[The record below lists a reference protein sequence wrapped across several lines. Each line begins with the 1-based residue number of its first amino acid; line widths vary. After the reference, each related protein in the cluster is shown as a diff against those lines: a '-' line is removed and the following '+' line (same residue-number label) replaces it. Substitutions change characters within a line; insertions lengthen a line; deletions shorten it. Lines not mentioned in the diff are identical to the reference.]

1 MKKSRNQLIFF
12 ICLLYMIGYINSSF
26 AHTGAPLLGAHD
38 HARLDQFLAIQAE
51 TTIAPVSVF
60 NAVPQALPADP
71 VDWNTLGQWGN
82 VINWPHIPVT
92 AANLP
97 DGRILTFA
105 SNEREAFPVAAEFTY
120 AATWDPNTEL
130 FQENNYSGHDMF
142 CGHPVILNDG
152 KILISGGRSTTSLT
166 TLFDPM
172 QNTWVANEP
181 MNDPRWYPTAVALP
195 NDQVFVASGS
205 GGSNS
210 AELWTK
216 GQGWNLLNGIN
227 WFSIAEYGLGYSVTN
242 WWPQLVLAPD
252 GKIKYIGPTPI
263 MQSINVTGNGQ
274 MLPLSSGITG
284 WESANQ
290 RGTSVVFNEGKVLT
304 LGGGVNWRKATI
316 VDLNGT
322 TPTVTEVTDMHTP
335 RSFANAVIL
344 PNGEVFVVGGNTSG
358 LEFSDIGTVL
368 TPEIWNPNTR
378 QWREVSD
385 HSIPRNYHS
394 IALLLKDGRVL
405 SAGGGLCGTCAANH
419 QDGQIYSPPYLFN
432 VDGSLATRPAITQAP
447 NVVGYNDIFNV
458 DVADN
463 IQAFNIIKMSSTTH
477 STNTDLRFL
486 SLPFADLGN
495 GQYQITSH
503 SNDNVMTPGYW
514 MMFAINTLGVPS
526 EATVILVTANT
537 NLTMTHPSDQVDAIG
552 SNVNLQLRALDPNNL
567 ALSYQTSVLPDG
579 LLLDSV
585 TGGISGIPTT
595 AGIYPVSV
603 TVSNAF
609 ESNTQTFQW
618 VIETPVTLIDSYQ
631 SSYQAGT
638 SPAEWQYLWN
648 ANGRIGVAGN
658 YVPLTWNG
666 SAYDSDG
673 VLGSPDN
680 TDFSWG
686 QLNARGGHPG
696 PGTAQGMPQI
706 TSDIFAIVSR
716 AIPSDGSYKLK
727 NTLISDS
734 NLKCGNGGQVQIYLN
749 DTLLIS
755 KDYPNGGSAKFNT
768 NLGLLTTSDTI
779 YIASGPNG
787 SAGCDAFTWDFEL
800 AKDITVTTGPLS
812 LTSPS
817 DQVMAVGD
825 NVNLQLDAVDP
836 NNLTLTYTAS
846 VLPDG
851 LTIDGATGLISGIST
866 LPGIY
871 QVSVTVSNINESAT
885 VTFQWTIEAPL
896 TVLGSYQTTFQAA
909 SPALGWQY
917 LWNANGPMGMASSY
931 VPLIWNGSQYDSDGL
946 LGSPDN
952 TDFSWGQL
960 NATGGHTGPGS
971 AQGKPQ
977 ITSDV
982 FAIVSRD
989 IAADGR
995 YTLINALI
1003 TDTNPNC
1010 GNGGQV
1016 RVYLNDSLLV
1026 SKDFPNGGST
1036 TFDLDLGQLT
1046 ANDTVY
1052 IASGPNSSDYCDAFI
1067 WDFELAKETPVA
1079 TSHLI
1084 LTSPGDQ
1091 VMSVGDNVNL
1101 QLDALAPNN
1110 LALTYQAP
1118 VLPTGL
1124 SINSAT
1130 GVISGIPTAAGIYQV
1145 SVTVSNAIEA
1155 DTKTFQWKIE
1165 APITVLGG
1173 YGASFQ
1179 TGSPAQGWQYL
1190 WNANGPMG
1198 IASNYVPLIWNGSQY
1213 DSDGLVGSPDNTDF
1227 SWGQLNAAGGHTG
1240 PGSDLGQGK
1249 PHITSDV
1256 FAIVARDI
1264 PVDGRYTLINALI
1277 TDANLNCGNGGQVR
1291 VYVNDTLLMSKNFP
1305 NGGSTTF
1312 NMDFGQLTANDTV
1325 YIASGP
1331 NGVDYCDAFDWDFE
1345 LVKETSVVIPLAVEQ
1360 IISQPELVNTSVAYQ
1375 AIASGGTNLQYNW
1388 AFGDGTVESGN
1399 SLSPL
1404 ISHTFTQPGLYN
1416 VSLTVSDSVGAIK
1429 TISFVQAVHEAL
1441 TINRPN
1447 VSSTLL
1453 YQSRNGNNYLWNVN
1467 PDNGTVSVFD
1477 TVTNIKLQEI
1487 NVGTEPRAI
1496 GLAPD
1501 MRVWVINKQSA
1512 SISIIDSSPGNVID
1526 TIPLPYGS
1534 QPAGLVFDPTGTFVY
1549 ITLEATGKL
1558 LKLDADT
1565 GVLLETLDIGSDPR
1579 HLSITA
1585 DGQKVL
1591 VSRFITPPVPG
1602 ESTATPETQIAG
1614 IQFGGEVVVINT
1626 SGNTMV
1632 IASTVVLAHSNEPD
1646 TAGSGRGIP
1655 NYLGA
1660 AAITPDG
1667 LTAWVPS
1674 KQDNILRG
1682 ALRDGQNLD
1691 HDNTVRSISSR
1702 INLGLNTEILIDRID
1717 HNDAAMPSAAIY
1729 SQFGMYMFTTL
1740 EGNRQ
1745 VVVSD
1750 AYTGTKLFHFD
1761 VGRAPQGLAIS
1772 ADGKTLYTHNF
1783 MDRSVSVHDISQL
1796 VEQGIKGVSLSATY
1810 NSVANEVLTAQVLK
1824 GKQLFYDSRDTRLT
1838 FEEYQSCAS
1847 CHNEGDSDGRVWDS
1861 TSLGEGLRNTVSLVG
1876 HGGIEH
1882 GAIHWSGNFDE
1893 VQDFEAQIRNLSG
1906 GTGLMSDIDF
1916 FTGTT
1921 SEALGDPK
1929 KGISPD
1935 LDALAAYVGS
1945 LTTFRDS
1952 PYRQVDGTLTSN
1964 GIAGKQVYTQ
1974 AGCAECHGG
1983 LGYTDSTLGLFH
1995 DVGTLLPSSGTRMWL
2010 TLTGIDTP
2018 TLRGIWD
2025 TAPYLHNGSA
2035 STIADAVNAHNNV
2048 NIPAADMPL
2057 LVEFLKQIDG
2067 NEPKI
2072 DFVFR

>member
-1 MKKSRNQLIFF
+1 MKKTLNQLMSF
-12 ICLLYMIGYINSSF
+12 IYLLFMIGYINSSF
-26 AHTGAPLLGAHD
+26 AHTADPLLGTHD
-38 HARLDQFLAIQAE
+38 HATLDQFLAIQAE
-51 TTIAPVSVF
+51 TTIVPVSVF

-97 DGRILTFA
+97 DGRVLTFA
-105 SNEREAFPVAAEFTY
+105 SNEREAFPVAVEFTY
-120 AATWDPNTEL
+120 AATWDPDTEI
-130 FQENNYSGHDMF
+130 FQENNYTGHDMF

-166 TLFDPM
+166 TIFDPV
-172 QNTWVANEP
+172 QNNWIANEP

-252 GKIKYIGPTPI
+252 GKIKYIGPTPV
-263 MQSINVTGNGQ
+263 MQSIDVSGNGQ
-274 MLPLSSGITG
+274 MLPLSSSITG
-284 WESANQ
+284 WDSANQ

-316 VDLNGT
+316 VDLNGS
-322 TPTVTEVTDMHTP
+322 TPTVTEVNDMLTP

-344 PNGEVFVVGGNTSG
+344 PNGEIFVVGGNTSG
-358 LEFSDIGTVL
+358 LEFSDEGTVL
-368 TPEIWNPNTR
+368 TPEIWNPDTR

-394 IALLLKDGRVL
+394 VALLLNDGRVL
-405 SAGGGLCGTCAANH
+405 SAGGGLCGACVANH
-419 QDGQIYSPPYLFN
+419 QDGQVYSPPYLFN
-432 VDGSLATRPAITQAP
+432 VDGSLATRPTIANAP
-447 NVVGYNDIFNV
+447 KVIGYNDIFTV

-495 GQYQITSH
+495 GQYQISSH
-503 SNDNVMTPGYW
+503 SNINVMTPGYW
-514 MMFAINTLGVPS
+514 MMFAINGQGVPS
-526 EATVILVTANT
+526 EAAVFLVTTNPNLVLT
-537 NLTMTHPSDQVDAIG
+537 NLGDQVAAVG
-552 SNVNLQLRALDPNNL
+552 NNVNLQLNALDPKNL
-567 ALSYQTSVLPDG
+567 AMIYVSSVLPGG
-579 LLLDSV
+579 LSIDSA
-585 TGGISGIPTT
+585 TGIISGIPTT
-595 AGIYPVSV
+595 PGDHQVSV
-603 TVSNAF
+603 TVSNVI
-609 ESNTQTFQW
+609 ESDTQTFQW
-618 VIETPVTLIDSYQ
+618 QIETPVTVIDSYQ
-631 SSYQAGT
+631 SSFQVGT
-638 SPAEWQYLWN
+638 PAPQWQYLWN
-648 ANGRIGVAGN
+648 ANGPMGIASN
-658 YVPLTWNG
+658 YVPLIWNG
-666 SAYDSDG
+666 SQYDSDG

-686 QLNARGGHPG
+686 QLNVRGGHPG
-696 PGTAQGMPQI
+696 PGIAQGKPQI
-706 TSDIFAIVSR
+706 TNDIFVIVSR
-716 AIPSDGSYKLK
+716 DIPSDGSYR
-727 NTLISDS
+727 LINALIFDS

-749 DTLLIS
+749 DTLLTS
-755 KDYPNGGSAKFNT
+755 KDYPNGGNTTFNT
-768 NLGLLTTSDTI
+768 NFGQLTTSDTI

-787 SAGCDAFTWDFEL
+787 KDSCDAFTWDFEL
-800 AKDITVTTGPLS
+800 AKEISITTSHLS
-812 LTSPS
+812 LTSPG
-817 DQVMAVGD
+817 DQVTEVGG
-825 NVNLQLDAVDP
+825 NVNLQLNALDP
-836 NNLTLTYTAS
+836 NNLALSYAVS
-846 VLPDG
+846 VLPGG
-851 LTIDGATGLISGIST
+851 LSINSTTGVISGIPVI
-866 LPGIY
+866 PGIY
-871 QVSVTVSNINESAT
+871 SINVTVSNINESDSI
-885 VTFQWTIEAPL
+885 TFQWTIEAPL
-896 TVLGSYQTTFQAA
+896 TVLGSYQTSFQTG
-909 SPALGWQY
+909 SPAPGWQY
-917 LWNANGPMGMASSY
+917 LWNANGPVGISSNY
-931 VPLIWNGSQYDSDGL
+931 VPITWNGSQYDSDGL

-960 NATGGHTGPGS
+960 NAKGGHTGPGS

-977 ITSDV
+977 ITSDI
-982 FAIVSRD
+982 FAIVSRA
-989 IAADGR
+989 IPVDGR
-995 YTLINALI
+995 YSLINALI
-1003 TDTNPNC
+1003 TDTNLNC

-1067 WDFELAKETPVA
+1067 WDFKLAKAPSVP

-1091 VMSVGDNVNL
+1091 VMSVGDNVDL
-1101 QLDALAPNN
+1101 QLDALDPNN
-1110 LALTYQAP
+1110 STLTYEAP
-1118 VLPTGL
+1118 ILPTGL
-1124 SINSAT
+1124 SINSVT
-1130 GVISGIPTAAGIYQV
+1130 GGISGIPTAAGIYQV
-1145 SVTVSNAIEA
+1145 SVTVSNAIET
-1155 DTKTFQWKIE
+1155 DTQSFQWTIE
-1165 APITVLGG
+1165 APIIVLGG

-1179 TGSPAQGWQYL
+1179 TDSPAQGWQYL

-1198 IASNYVPLIWNGSQY
+1198 VAINYVPLIWNGSQY

-1227 SWGQLNAAGGHTG
+1227 SWGQLNATGGHTG
-1240 PGSDLGQGK
+1240 PGSDPGQGK
-1249 PHITSDV
+1249 PHITSDI
-1256 FAIVARDI
+1256 FAIAARDI

-1291 VYVNDTLLMSKNFP
+1291 VYVNDTLLTSKNFP

-1312 NMDFGQLTANDTV
+1312 NLDFGQLKANDTV

-1331 NGVDYCDAFDWDFE
+1331 NGVDYCDAFNWDFE
-1345 LVKETSVVIPLAVEQ
+1345 LVKETSVVIPLSVEP
-1360 IISQPELVNTSVAYQ
+1360 IISPPELVNSSIAYQ
-1375 AIASGGTNLQYNW
+1375 AIATGGTNPQYNW

-1416 VSLTVSDSVGAIK
+1416 VSLTVSDSGGAVKKIN
-1429 TISFVQAVHEAL
+1429 FVQAIHEAL

-1477 TVTNIKLQEI
+1477 TVTNTKLTEI
-1487 NVGTEPRAI
+1487 IVGIEPRAI

-1501 MRVWVINKQSA
+1501 TRVWVINKQSA
-1512 SISIIDSSPGNVID
+1512 SISIIDSLPGDVIE
-1526 TIPLPYGS
+1526 TILLPYGS

-1565 GVLLETLDIGSDPR
+1565 GAILETLYIGSDPR
-1579 HLSITA
+1579 HISITA
-1585 DGQKVL
+1585 DGQKIL

-1626 SGNTMV
+1626 AGNAMV
-1632 IASTVVLAHSNEPD
+1632 IASTIVLAHSNEPD

-1660 AAITPDG
+1660 PAITPDG
-1667 LTAWVPS
+1667 LTAWIPS

-1702 INLGLNTEILIDRID
+1702 INLVSNAENLNDRID
-1717 HNDAAMPSAAIY
+1717 HNDAAMPSSAIY

-1761 VGRAPQGLAIS
+1761 VGRAPQGLVIS
-1772 ADGKTLYTHNF
+1772 ADGKTLFTHNF

-1796 VEQGIKGVSLSATY
+1796 VEQGIKGVSLTATY
-1810 NSVANEVLTAQVLK
+1810 NSVANEALTAQVFK
-1824 GKQLFYDSRDTRLT
+1824 GKQLFYDSRDSRLS

-1906 GTGLMSDIDF
+1906 GTGLMNDIDF

-1921 SEALGDPK
+1921 SESLGDPK
-1929 KGISPD
+1929 KGISQD

-1952 PYRQVDGTLTSN
+1952 PHRQADGTLTSN
-1964 GIAGKQVYTQ
+1964 GIAGKQIYTQ

-1995 DVGTLLPSSGTRMWL
+1995 DVGTLMPSSGTRMWL

-2048 NIPAADMPL
+2048 NISAGDMPL

-2067 NEPKI
+2067 NEPQI
-2072 DFVFR
+2072 DFVFQ